1 MLSRKNS
8 LIFFFLL
15 MKGIFLFA
23 DEESILDYSIITFF
37 GIKNGSVNELVYEN
51 ENQISKLVW
60 DQSMSP
66 QFGIDINFKIWR
78 FFIKTQQIN
87 SIPIKSGYLEDF
99 DYLTS
104 NANEISHY
112 SKHDSYLDKDFS
124 ANAQISFKIKVNKKY
139 YDIYPLIGVTYQNRK
154 WSAQDGFLQ
163 YPLIEGNPWT
173 GNEPKQSLTGTVIS
187 YEQSLWYPYFGLE
200 NIVHINSS
208 LFLGILAFY
217 YPYVS
222 IDSLDSHFLRS
233 KQFYDIMRDGSGVKI
248 EGWLVI
254 MPFKTQKSVG
264 IKIAANYE
272 NFSSYGNS
280 STNNIGINNNKF
292 IQSDIVSS
300 GTKSTLFSYS
310 LGFIFNP
317 TIWD

>member
-124 ANAQISFKIKVNKKY
+124 AN
-139 YDIYPLIGVTYQNRK
+139 YQNRK